1 MNMKN
6 IPYCLLAGLF
16 LVACSDKVYEQTDQG
31 VIVHVTPQGEHAA
44 RLVRLQVMGDKLIH
58 VSATPE
64 SSFAD
69 PKSLVVLPP
78 AEQTPF
84 SVEQRGDTVSVLT
97 QALKASVLAS
107 TGEVWFTDEE
117 GRLILQENKGGGKEF
132 TPITVEGIYHPA
144 GIRIAGR

>member
-84 SVEQRGDTVSVLT
+84 
-97 QALKASVLAS
+97 
-107 TGEVWFTDEE
+107 
-117 GRLILQENKGGGKEF
+117 
-132 TPITVEGIYHPA
+132 P
-144 GIRIAGR
+144 